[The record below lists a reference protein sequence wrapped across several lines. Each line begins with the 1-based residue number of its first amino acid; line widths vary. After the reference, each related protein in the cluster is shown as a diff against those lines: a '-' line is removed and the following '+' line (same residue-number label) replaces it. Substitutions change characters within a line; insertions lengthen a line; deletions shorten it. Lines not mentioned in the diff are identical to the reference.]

1 MTYDKNRRNV
11 LFILTALVLGSG
23 MSFAAFAAAISAAF
37 AHECPPE
44 GCFPDGRMTGGGRL
58 DLDNMIVTHGFALHC
73 DVDEVPNN
81 LEVNWDGGN
90 RFHLDELTRA
100 DCIDDPNIAPRPP
113 TAGFDLFEGGGTGTY
128 NGEEGATI
136 YFVLT
141 DAGEPGSRD
150 TARLLIRDADD
161 NIVLDVRAN
170 LDQGNHQA
178 HNVNN
183 P

>member
-1 MTYDKNRRNV
+1 MKQV
-11 LFILTALVLGSG
+11 QKAPAILTAAVFGAF
-23 MSFAAFAAAISAAF
+23 MTFASFAAIPVAF
-37 AHECPPE
+37 AHECPQE
-44 GCFPDGRMTGGGRL
+44 GCFADGRMTGGGRL
-58 DLDNMIVTHGFALHC
+58 DLDDRIVTHGFELHC
-73 DVDEVPNN
+73 SVDNIPNN

-90 RFHLDELTRA
+90 RFHLDELTNVK
-100 DCIDDPNIAPRPP
+100 CIDDPSINPHPP
-113 TAGFDLFEGGGTGTY
+113 KAGFDLMEGGGTGTY

-141 DAGEPGSRD
+141 DAGEPGSSD
-150 TARLLIRDADD
+150 TARLLIRDAAD
-161 NIVLDVRAN
+161 NIVLDVRAD

>member
-1 MTYDKNRRNV
+1 MTDNKIGSLV
-11 LFILTALVLGSG
+11 LVMTAVGGLLFATIAAVLPAALVY
-23 MSFAAFAAAISAAF
+23 
-37 AHECPPE
+37 AHDCPQE
-44 GCFPDGRMTGGGRL
+44 GCFADGRMTGGGRL
-58 DLDNMIVTHGFALHC
+58 DLDMIVTHGFELHC

-81 LEVNWDGGN
+81 LQVNWDGGN

-100 DCIDDPNIAPRPP
+100 DCIDDPSINPRPP
-113 TAGFDLFEGGGTGTY
+113 RAGFDLFEGGGTGSY

-141 DAGEPGSRD
+141 DAGEPGSKD
-150 TARLLIRDADD
+150 TARLLIRDAED

>member
-1 MTYDKNRRNV
+1 MTNNIPSLILATAAVAGLFFGTLAAV
-11 LFILTALVLGSG
+11 LP
-23 MSFAAFAAAISAAF
+23 AAY
-37 AHECPPE
+37 AHDCPQE
-44 GCFPDGRMTGGGRL
+44 GCFTDGRMTGGGRL
-58 DLDNMIVTHGFALHC
+58 DLDDMIVTHGFELHC

-90 RFHLDELTRA
+90 RFHLDELTRV
-100 DCIDDPNIAPRPP
+100 DCIDDPSINPRPP
-113 TAGFDLFEGGGTGTY
+113 RAGFDLMEGGGTGTY

-141 DAGEPGSRD
+141 DAGEPGSND
-150 TARLLIRDADD
+150 IARLLIRDADD

-170 LDQGNHQA
+170 LDMGNHQA